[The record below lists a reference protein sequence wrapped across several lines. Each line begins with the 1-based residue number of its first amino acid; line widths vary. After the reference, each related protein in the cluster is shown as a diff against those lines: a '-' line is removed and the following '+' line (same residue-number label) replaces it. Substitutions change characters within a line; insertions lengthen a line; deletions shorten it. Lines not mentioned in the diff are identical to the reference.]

1 MPSTAQPKN
10 DRHCPA
16 LNESISSQRCG
27 SERGTK
33 ILCPQTCP
41 HSPYAI
47 ANYDKSLILTQKA
60 VHKILTFVK
69 AEVDLSEME
78 QLLKE
83 AHLDGQKAPSDPDH
97 FFQHLIHYGLAFFRN
112 SAGQTLTERWKQEGF
127 IGLTNDEQV
136 AVVGY
141 GRSFVSVVE
150 VQDIAPGGQ
159 LWVVDMFRPER
170 GRFLLMDRAAA
181 SSVSRF
187 TLLFSWFL
195 PLPHYTRI
203 SGVSAVHVARETF
216 ATWKK
221 GVERSFKSAR
231 LKRPDLTRDAYL
243 AGTYHLQ
250 IQRMTDLG
258 HEWQTSML
266 QNMDF
271 CRAIARFK
279 FAVPNLEIT
288 QVLARKPDLEA
299 TVPEAGDGFDKPLQQ
314 FMWLR
319 RGESKA
325 LEKEMIAPFQHADSG
340 ESVGGLATLRVYS
353 DRVVLEAF
361 SRQKYDFAR
370 RLLEQWFGTRLKLEA
385 ESIED
390 TAKIMAEKGFPN
402 DPQPPPSSEVS
413 PFALFGSGSTTSEA
427 RQTAESSPIAPGQAR
442 EAIQAFYEAS
452 YRKFPDEPVPM
463 LGNATPREA
472 SRRKALRPQ
481 LIELMKIHVHGIEE
495 TNHKEGTDIS
505 LDWLLEELKIHE
517 LRTGR

>member
-1 MPSTAQPKN
+1 M
-10 DRHCPA
+10 
-16 LNESISSQRCG
+16 
-27 SERGTK
+27 K
-33 ILCPQTCP
+33 ILCPSTCH

-47 ANYDKSLILTQKA
+47 ANYDKSLVLTQK
-60 VHKILTFVK
+60 VVGKILNFTK
-69 AEVDLSEME
+69 SEVDPAEME
-78 QLLKE
+78 QLLKQ
-83 AHLDGQKAPSDPDH
+83 ANFDGQKAPADMDH
-97 FFQHLIHYGLAFFRN
+97 FFQHLIHFGLSFFRN
-112 SAGQTLTERWKQEGF
+112 YAGHTLTERWQQKGF
-127 IGLTNDEQV
+127 IGLSNDEQV

-141 GRSFVSVVE
+141 GRSFVSVLE
-150 VQDIAPGGQ
+150 VQDIGSGGQ
-159 LWVVDMFRPER
+159 IWVVDMFRPEV
-170 GRFLLMDRAAA
+170 GRFRLMDRSAA

-231 LKRPDLTRDAYL
+231 LKHPDLTQEAYL
-243 AGTYHLQ
+243 AGTFYLQ

-258 HEWQTSML
+258 LEWRKSML
-266 QNMDF
+266 QNLDF

-279 FAVPNLEIT
+279 FSIPRLEIGE
-288 QVLARKPDLEA
+288 VLARQPELEA
-299 TVPEAGDGFDKPLQQ
+299 TDPEAGDGFDKPLKQ
-314 FMWLR
+314 FVWVR

-325 LEKEMIAPFQHADSG
+325 LEKEMSAPFQHADSD

-390 TAKIMAEKGFPN
+390 MAKIMAEKGFPD
-402 DPQPPPSSEVS
+402 DPGSSPSSEVS

-427 RQTAESSPIAPGQAR
+427 RRTTGSSPVPPRHAR
-442 EAIQAFYEAS
+442 EAIQALYEAN

-472 SRRKALRPQ
+472 SRRKALRSK
-481 LIELMKIHVHGIEE
+481 LIELMKIHIHGIEE
-495 TNHKEGTDIS
+495 TNNKEGTQIS
-505 LDWLLEELKIHE
+505 LDWLLEELGVPE
-517 LRTGR
+517 LRAGR